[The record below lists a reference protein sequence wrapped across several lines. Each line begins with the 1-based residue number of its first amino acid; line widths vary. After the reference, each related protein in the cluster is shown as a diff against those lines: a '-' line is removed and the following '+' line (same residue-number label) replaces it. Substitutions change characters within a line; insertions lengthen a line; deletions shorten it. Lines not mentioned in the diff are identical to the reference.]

1 MDRVPTVPGRL
12 FSGFTRLRLMLAA
25 VKGFELYSEVAVL
38 LKDWTPYRFEAL
50 PLRVAAVC

>member
-1 MDRVPTVPGRL
+1 MDRTPTVPGRL